1 MSTSTDLRALAST
14 VMHDGD
20 TNLEAFFG
28 HFAGDCRFVWG
39 NEDPVQGLEDIQ
51 ALVGRMLAGVSGLRH
66 DVLAQLVSDDSVALR
81 MDVIYTLPD
90 GGELQTPAVTYMR
103 FRDDRICEY
112 QIYQDPT
119 PLAHAAGR

>member
-1 MSTSTDLRALAST
+1 MLRPMSTSTDLRALAST

-39 NEDPVQGLEDIQ
+39 NEDPVQGLEAIQ

-66 DVLAQLVSDDSVALR
+66 DVLEQLVS
-81 MDVIYTLPD
+81 
-90 GGELQTPAVTYMR
+90 
-103 FRDDRICEY
+103 DDRICEY

-119 PLAHAAGR
+119 PLARAAGH